1 MKLGLVNNM
10 KRLIRKNKFIK
21 TANYISTN
29 FDYFVLDSGDIIAI
43 GCRLVNNKPW
53 YQVYQ
58 EGQYNTSSYYDGDN
72 YDKAVRVYKDL
83 LTAFKGVSRS
93 ESFLRSEVKIKEQIN
108 DLIKEKEMDDYNFQR
123 LKSNPLFLGV
133 NDF

>member
-123 LKSNPLFLGV
+123 LKSAKFC
-133 NDF
+133 

>member
-1 MKLGLVNNM
+1 M
-10 KRLIRKNKFIK
+10 KRLIKKK
-21 TANYISTN
+21 TITKVANYISTN

-58 EGQYNTSSYYDGDN
+58 EGQYSTSSYYDGDN
-72 YDKAVRVYKDL
+72 YEKALRVYKDL
-83 LTAFKGVSRS
+83 LLAFKGVSNS
-93 ESFLRSEVKIKEQIN
+93 ENFLNSETKIKEQIDN
-108 DLIKEKEMDDYNFQR
+108 LINEKKDDDYNFQK

-133 NDF
+133 SDF

>member
-1 MKLGLVNNM
+1 MKH
-10 KRLIRKNKFIK
+10 LIRKNKFIK
-21 TANYISTN
+21 TASYISNN
-29 FDYFVLDSGDIIAI
+29 FDYFVLDSGDLIAI

-58 EGQYNTSSYYDGDN
+58 EGQYSTSSYYDGND
-72 YDKAVRVYKDL
+72 YDKAVRIYKDL

-93 ESFLRSEVKIKEQIN
+93 ESFLRSEVKIKEQIDN
-108 DLIKEKEMDDYNFQR
+108 LINEKETDDYNFQR